1 MRASSHREIR
11 VEYRA
16 DFGLFGLDLAGFR
29 AFARRRAHSSHG
41 ALQNPL
47 AHHPQVRQCEHHQ
60 QLAHVLGQAPITRL
74 AMSELAFDHPKRVLH
89 LGTNA
94 GLGFLQSVHDRPHGR
109 VLVQRLA
116 VAGHH
121 GHMPTDLPVTLNH
134 LFAFVHATVAG
145 VGKDIAFFAMEQG
158 AGLRHIVGIGS
169 RPHHRVHQA
178 TVSIHANVR
187 FHPKMPLISLLGL
200 VHLGVAFSLGV
211 LGRTGGRNQ
220 GGIDDGAGLEQQS
233 LPLELG
239 VDRLQNLRAQVVRFE
254 QVAKPQ
260 DGALVGQAGDACI
273 EPGKF
278 AVQRDVVQGFFHGR
292 IGVPEELLQQVNA
305 QHDLEGERRTPGLAA
320 GRIWGDQGEQ
330 FRPRDHLVH
339 LVEKFPLARALHSK
353 LKSGHSKADLFHL
366 PLTHGP
372 LMGLTFA
379 DLP

>member
-1 MRASSHREIR
+1 MPHHIVKSALNIAPISRPFDAISP
-11 VEYRA
+11 V
-16 DFGLFGLDLAGFR
+16 FGLVPALQT
-29 AFARRRAHSSHG
+29 HSSHG
-41 ALQNPL
+41 ALQNAL

-60 QLAHVLGQAPITRL
+60 QLARVLGQAPITCL

-109 VLVQRLA
+109 VLLQRFA

-121 GHMPTDLPVTLNH
+121 GHMPTDLRVILNH
-134 LFAFVHATVAG
+134 LFAFVHATVTG

-158 AGLRHIVGIGS
+158 AGLRDIVRVGAGA
-169 RPHHRVHQA
+169 HHRVHQA
-178 TVSIHANVR
+178 RVGIHANVR

-239 VDRLQNLRAQVVRFE
+239 VDRLQDLRAQVVRFE

-260 DGALVGQAGDACI
+260 DGALVGQARGADI
-273 EPGKF
+273 KLGKF
-278 AVQRDVVQGFFHGR
+278 AVQRDVVQGLFHRR

-305 QHDLEGERRTPGLAA
+305 QHDLGGKRRPAGLAC
-320 GRIWGDQGEQ
+320 GRMWRDQGQ
-330 FRPRDHLVH
+330 QLRPRNHPVH
-339 LVEKFPLARALHSK
+339 FVEKFPLARALRSK
-353 LKSGHSKADLFHL
+353 LKSGRSKADLFHL
-366 PLTHGP
+366 SSTYEPLCR
-372 LMGLTFA
+372 LTFA
-379 DLP
+379 EVP